1 MPWPRGA
8 CLLRSAADKQA
19 FCFQSVKQELG
30 ISSYPFRE
38 PSSPG
43 KQNNTF
49 NKNGIKH
56 LMIKN
61 ISSFSA
67 ERVASH
73 LKYLLLFSPF
83 ASYPALP
90 SSIHPQ
96 EGPSSVPQCQL
107 LPWWP
112 AVYFI
117 FPSACVFLCLI
128 HTTDS
133 SASTLCCNTRCTSC
147 VGSYCSQVSSLQ
159 SQED

>member
-1 MPWPRGA
+1 
-8 CLLRSAADKQA
+8 
-19 FCFQSVKQELG
+19 
-30 ISSYPFRE
+30 
-38 PSSPG
+38 
-43 KQNNTF
+43 
-49 NKNGIKH
+49 
-56 LMIKN
+56 MIKN

-133 SASTLCCNTRCTSC
+133 SASTLCCNTRCTSLWAPTVAEC
-147 VGSYCSQVSSLQ
+147 HLFRVRKIKAQKVNSFPPGSAEMDKTVTFKKNTGLLLLLYWRHCFSSVARRYYTNL
-159 SQED
+159 